1 MRVLLSTL
9 SLLCF
14 LVSCKCNKVASKEDT
29 VMVVTKGSLVTET
42 NMPNVIYLETSRGFY
57 KKIAIDGVRIYV
69 TTVREAKP
77 VFWDLKKS
85 DYQKLSDLYQSIDL
99 QRLSNLKA
107 PTDKRL
113 VDGATIA
120 TLAFV
125 KDSTTYTSS
134 EFDGGTP
141 PKEIEV
147 FVNELISIA
156 KNLNK

>member
-29 VMVVTKGSLVTET
+29 VMSVTEGSLVTET

-57 KKIAIDGVRIYV
+57 KKIAIDGSRMYV
-69 TTVREAKP
+69 ATAREAKP

-85 DYQKLSDLYQSIDL
+85 DYKKLSDLYQSIDL

-107 PTDKRL
+107 PSDKRIS
-113 VDGATIA
+113 DAATIA
-120 TLAFV
+120 TLSFV

-141 PKEIEV
+141 PKEIEA